1 MRSGK
6 MRKTLLSVGLAALC
20 LFSACGGGGQS
31 ASGSTPEI
39 PCEHELIKLSARE
52 ATCLKDGRLAYW
64 HCEYCGEYYL
74 DAGATKKVTL
84 EETVIPKLAHT
95 PVKNDGLAP
104 TCVKS
109 GKKDSWTCTS
119 CTRVFED
126 EACTTRVED
135 SQLILPSTPHAL
147 QHVEAVPVDGKQN
160 GVKEHWTCSDC
171 KGHFKDENGRKKITV
186 EDTIAYSLLNI
197 PDFIV
202 EVPAGRDP
210 IVLQLTD
217 TQIIDAGQI
226 RPGRD
231 GVDKAF
237 WATDQIEERCYNY
250 LTEVINATNPDLIL
264 LTGDNVY
271 GEFDDN
277 GSVWTSFVN
286 FMDSFEIPWAPIY
299 GNHDAESKMGVDWQ
313 CEQLENAEYCLF
325 DQKELT
331 GNGNYSVGI
340 VQGDKL
346 TRVFYMMDTNGYG
359 NASEATLANGHSVQT
374 VGFKQDQ
381 IDWYTKQIEILKEV
395 SPETK
400 LSFAYHIQQHSFAEA
415 YGKYG
420 FKAGEQSQDINIDLL
435 ENKAEGDFGYIGRD
449 LKGEWDSSNQVYE
462 GFKRMGVDSIFVGHE
477 HCNSASV
484 VYEGIRFQFGQKSSQ
499 YDRFNCIE
507 PSGVVTGISGRPQ
520 ASWKSLIGG
529 SVIVLSETDGAIKD
543 AYIYYCGEKD
553 GKLDWGQVA

>member
-171 KGHFKDENGRKKITV
+171 KGYFKDENGRKKITV

>member
-1 MRSGK
+1 MRSVK
-6 MRKTLLSVGLAALC
+6 MRKGLMSIGLAALC
-20 LFSACGGGGQS
+20 LFSACGGGQSS
-31 ASGSTPEI
+31 ASSEPELA
-39 PCEHELIKLSARE
+39 CEHELIKLSYRE
-52 ATCLKDGRLAYW
+52 ATCLKEGRLAYW
-64 HCEYCGEYYL
+64 HCEYCDEYYL
-74 DAGATKKVTL
+74 DARATKNVKL

-95 PVKNDGLAP
+95 PVKNDGLTP

-109 GKKDSWTCTS
+109 GKKDSWTCTE

-126 EACTTRVED
+126 EACTVQVDE
-135 SQLILPSTPHAL
+135 SELLLPSKAHTL
-147 QHVEAVPVDGKQN
+147 QHVEAVPVVGKEN
-160 GVKEHWTCSDC
+160 GVKEHWACTEC
-171 KGHFKDENGRKKITV
+171 KGYFKDETGKKKITV

-202 EVPAGRDP
+202 DVPTGRDP

-231 GVDKAF
+231 GVDTAF
-237 WATDQIEERCYNY
+237 WATDQVEERCYNFI
-250 LTEVINATNPDLIL
+250 TETINATNPDLIL

-271 GEFDDN
+271 GEFDDK
-277 GSVWTSFVN
+277 GTVWTSFVN

-313 CEQLENAEYCLF
+313 CEQLMNAKYCLF

-340 VQGDKL
+340 TQGDKL

-359 NASEATLANGHSVQT
+359 NASEETLANGHSVRT

-400 LSFAYHIQQHSFAEA
+400 ISFAYHIQQHSFAEA
-415 YGKYG
+415 YSKYG

-435 ENKAEGDFGYIGRD
+435 DNKEDGDFGYIGRD
-449 LKGEWDSSNQVYE
+449 LKGEWDTSNQVYQ
-462 GFKRMGVDSIFVGHE
+462 GFKRLGVDSIFVGHE

-499 YDRFNCIE
+499 YDRFNCLE

-553 GKLDWGQVA
+553 GKLDWGKVA